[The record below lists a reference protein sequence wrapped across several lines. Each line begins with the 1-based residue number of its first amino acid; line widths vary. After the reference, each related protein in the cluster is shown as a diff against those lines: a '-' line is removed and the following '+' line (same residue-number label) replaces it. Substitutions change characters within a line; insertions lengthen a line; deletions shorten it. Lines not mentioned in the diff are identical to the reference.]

1 LPPATAPPETPAETP
16 APATPAVKPAAPVP
30 GGPVKIHFADDSLN
44 KSVGETFSVVVSVE
58 NAHDV
63 SSAPFMFQYDPKLLS
78 LDSVAAG
85 KFWSG
90 DGEEPLLIKNVQNE
104 SGMASVRL
112 ARKPGSAAVA
122 GNGTLLTVTLKALA
136 AGTATFSAQNITL
149 ANVQNQTVGSGS
161 PKLTVNIK

>member
-1 LPPATAPPETPAETP
+1 M
-16 APATPAVKPAAPVP
+16 
-30 GGPVKIHFADDSLN
+30 KIQFDQSQITKTMGDSFTL
-44 KSVGETFSVVVSVE
+44 TLQVE
-58 NAHDV
+58 NARDV
-63 SSAPFMFQYDPKLLS
+63 VSAPVMLQYDPKVLALS
-78 LDSVAAG
+78 DVAAG